1 MRTTELGQN
10 DPVPS
15 PPGSFCDAWLRA
27 ATGPD
32 GFWSTTVPSAHFRTA
47 STLGPELAQALATLL
62 SQRPALRRVVEL
74 GAGDGSLLA
83 GLRSDRPR
91 LPLVGVDL
99 RQRPPGLD
107 RSVGWL
113 TDCWDVRREAWTRGA
128 VPALL
133 GDGVPTL
140 VVAVEWLDDLPCPVA
155 VPGSSGW
162 RELDADL
169 RPAGALGA
177 DDRAWLERWWPDG
190 QQVEVGR
197 TRDAA
202 WSSVVGGLRAA
213 GGAALLV
220 DYGHTRADRP
230 AAGSLAA
237 YQAGRAVEPRAVSD
251 RNLTAHVAVDAV
263 AAAGAA
269 AGATTVLA
277 GRQDAVLPT
286 LLPAVEP
293 ATGPLAALATRSRR
307 RALTASTGWGS
318 HRWLLQEVPLVPV
331 AT

>member
-1 MRTTELGQN
+1 M
-10 DPVPS
+10 PF
-15 PPGSFCDAWLRA
+15 PPGSFCDAWLLA
-27 ATGPD
+27 ASGPG
-32 GFWSTTVPSAHFRTA
+32 GFWSTAVPSAHFRTA
-47 STLGPELAQALATLL
+47 STLGPELAQAVTTLL
-62 SQRPALRRVVEL
+62 SQMPALRRVVEL
-74 GAGDGSLLA
+74 GAGDGALLA
-83 GLRSDRPR
+83 GLRSNQSR

-99 RQRPPGLD
+99 RERPPGLD

-113 TDCWDVRREAWTRGA
+113 TDCWDVRRETWTSGA
-128 VPALL
+128 VSALL

-155 VPGSSGW
+155 VAGSSSW
-162 RELDADL
+162 RELDVDL

-237 YQAGRAVEPRAVSD
+237 YRAGHAVEPRAVPG

-263 AAAGAA
+263 AAAGVA
-269 AGATTVLA
+269 AGASTVLA
-277 GRQDAVLPT
+277 GRQDVVLPT
-286 LLPAVEP
+286 LLPAVAP
-293 ATGPLAALATRSRR
+293 ATDPLTALATRSRR
-307 RALTASTGWGS
+307 RALTTDAGWGS
-318 HRWLLQEVPLVPV
+318 HRWLLQEVPRGPV